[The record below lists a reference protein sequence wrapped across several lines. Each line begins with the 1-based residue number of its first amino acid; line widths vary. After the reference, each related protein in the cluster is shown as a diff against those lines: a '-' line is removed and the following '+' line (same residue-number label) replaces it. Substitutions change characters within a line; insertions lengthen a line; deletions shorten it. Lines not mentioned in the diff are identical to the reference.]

1 MIHTEYYA
9 DGAPCE
15 CEEMR
20 RDHYYF
26 PSGPIWQESPYV
38 NGKRNGT
45 TKYYYE
51 TGGLSSEVPYA
62 KGKEN
67 GIERA
72 YYKTGVLRMEIPYT
86 NGLRHGITKEYHSS
100 GALAALRMHNHGN
113 SCTMNGCP
121 TENFV

>member
-38 NGKRNGT
+38 NGKEHGI
-45 TKYYYE
+45 TKEYNE
-51 TGGLSSEVPYA
+51 SGALNLEVPFID
-62 KGKEN
+62 GKEH

-72 YYKTGVLRMEIPYT
+72 YYKTGALHMEIPYT
-86 NGLRHGITKEYHSS
+86 NGKHHGITKVYHES
-100 GALAALRMHNHGN
+100 GVLSALSMHNHGD
-113 SCTMNGCP
+113 SCPMNGCP